1 MKFIDRFWALV
12 DALAFDSR
20 ANEPEVRGLDEC
32 APGVDAAAAA
42 RLRHCLDESPHPR
55 GPQRPAPF
63 EIDLEDRGAEGS
75 VIRVVPN
82 A

>member
-1 MKFIDRFWALV
+1 MKFLDRLWALV
-12 DALAFDSR
+12 NELAFDSR
-20 ANEPEVRGLDEC
+20 PSHPEARGLDEC

-42 RLRHCLDESPHPR
+42 RLRQWLDAPQDPR

-63 EIDLEDRGAEGS
+63 DIDLEDRGAEGS